1 MSLKAITFEADTLD
15 DYSKARSKEWLV
27 TNQLGGYAS
36 STITGAN
43 TRGYHG
49 LLVASLGPSMRR
61 TLLLSKLE
69 ESVTI
74 NDVYY
79 QLSVNKYPRVI
90 HPEGHRYL
98 KEFRLDPNPHFIYEV
113 GGVTVTK
120 TVYMPSKYNC
130 TITTYEADTPRSI
143 QFLVKPLVTNRG
155 FHSRLR
161 EDSGVAFTQHPG
173 AKGLSLESNKSPT
186 KLFMLSNFGVYEPS
200 ETWYKN
206 LVYDEETERGLDDRE
221 DLFSPGYFK
230 ANLER
235 GKKYRIVA
243 SADAPTPEFEA
254 PPSIQ
259 NTDNFSLHDWL
270 THAAGQFIVN
280 LPDGGCTI
288 IAGYHWFGEWG
299 RDAAISL
306 PGLLLTSKRYEEA
319 KKVLRRFLSQTQD
332 GLTPNL
338 ITEEGEQTYTSIDAS
353 LWMIYAAYKYYTYTG
368 DQQFLKEI
376 YPKLSNIITCY
387 QRGNACVKTSDDGL
401 LESTQRESSFTW
413 MDARVD
419 GAPVTPRVGKCV
431 EVNALYYNALR
442 SLEVF
447 ARSLGH
453 PSELY
458 AALASDVKKT
468 FDYTFWYTR
477 GGYLYD
483 CVGEDGPDASIRPNQ
498 ILSLSLPFTV
508 LERAKGG
515 SLLEVVEHN
524 LLTPYGLRT
533 LSPSDP
539 RYRGTCTGTPSSR
552 DSSYHNGT
560 VWPWLTGSY
569 ITARTRLGLS
579 LDTYLVGHILNHFK
593 QHLYDAGL
601 GSVSEIFDGDPP
613 HRPRGCIAQAWSV
626 GELLRIYA
634 EDLKESKLKTL

>member
-1 MSLKAITFEADTLD
+1 MSLKAITLEADTLG
-15 DYSKARSKEWLV
+15 DYSKARSKEWLI

-49 LLVASLGPSMRR
+49 LLVASLGQSMQR

-69 ESVTI
+69 ESVI
-74 NDVYY
+74 IDDVYY
-79 QLSVNKYPRVI
+79 QLSVNKYPGVI
-90 HPEGHRYL
+90 HPDGNKYL

-113 GGVTVTK
+113 GGATVTK
-120 TVYMPSKYNC
+120 TVYMPPKHNC

-143 QFLVKPLVTNRG
+143 QLLVRPLVTTRG
-155 FHSRLR
+155 FHTRLR
-161 EDSGVAFTQHPG
+161 EDSGVVFTQHTG
-173 AKGLSLESNKSPT
+173 ARGLSLESNVSPI
-186 KLFMLSNFGVYEPS
+186 KLFMLSNFGVYESS

-206 LVYDEETERGLDDRE
+206 LVYDEETERGLEDRE

-230 ANLER
+230 ANLEN
-235 GKKYRIVA
+235 GKTHSIVA
-243 SADAPTPEFEA
+243 SADAPTPKFEA
-254 PPSIQ
+254 PPSIP
-259 NTDNFSLHDWL
+259 NTGDFSLHDWL

-280 LPDGGCTI
+280 LPEGGRSI

-306 PGLLLTSKRYEEA
+306 PGLLLTTKRYEDA
-319 KKVLRRFLSQTQD
+319 KKVLRRFLSRTRD

-338 ITEEGEQTYTSIDAS
+338 TTEDSEQAYTSIDAS
-353 LWMIYAAYKYYTYTG
+353 LWLIYAAYKYYAYTG
-368 DQQFLKEI
+368 DLQFLKEM

-387 QRGNACVKTSDDGL
+387 QHGNACVKASDDGL

-419 GAPVTPRVGKCV
+419 GTPVTPRVGKCV

-442 SLEVF
+442 SLEVI
-447 ARSLGH
+447 ARGLGY
-453 PSELY
+453 PTELY

-468 FDYTFWYTR
+468 FDYTFWYPS

-483 CVGEDGPDASIRPNQ
+483 FVGEDGPDTSIRPNQ
-498 ILSLSLPFTV
+498 ILSISLPFPV

-515 SLLEVVEHN
+515 SVLEVVERN
-524 LLTPYGLRT
+524 LFTPYGLRT
-533 LSPSDP
+533 LAPGDP
-539 RYRGTCTGTPSSR
+539 RYCGTCTGTPRER

-560 VWPWLTGSY
+560 VWPWLIGPY

-579 LDTYLVGHILNHFK
+579 LDTFMVSHIMNHFK
-593 QHLYDAGL
+593 QHLCDAGL

-613 HRPRGCIAQAWSV
+613 HKPRGCIAQAWSV

-634 EDLKESKLKTL
+634 EDFKESKLKTL